1 MVKFRGYFENVRVV
15 FGFIKKFKSFPV
27 ILTFFEISHNCF
39 LLEKSWIMSMDNGTR
54 LALGPW
60 WTHDHGAARPHRGSG
75 SHCDSSERERGVGYQ
90 SSHQWR
96 HMEVK
101 LRRWPHDSIQQRR
114 PMVL

>member
-1 MVKFRGYFENVRVV
+1 
-15 FGFIKKFKSFPV
+15 V

-75 SHCDSSERERGVGYQ
+75 SHCDSSERERGRL
-90 SSHQWR
+90 SEFSPMASHGGEAPEMATR
-96 HMEVK
+96 
-101 LRRWPHDSIQQRR
+101 
-114 PMVL
+114 